1 MKKPSALPPRP
12 ETRSVTLSMKVKPS
26 LAGALI
32 KAAKATAR
40 SKASVVETV
49 LEQWLKTNGF
59 LK

>member
-1 MKKPSALPPRP
+1 MKNPSVLPPRP

-26 LAGALI
+26 IAGALG
-32 KAAKATAR
+32 KAAKANAR

-49 LEQWLKTNGF
+49 LEQWLKANRF

>member
-1 MKKPSALPPRP
+1 MKKSGMLPPRP

-26 LAGALI
+26 LAAALA
-32 KAAKATAR
+32 KAAKANTR

-49 LEQWLKTNGF
+49 IEQWLKNEGY